1 MRAIITLQSTAP
13 SSMAARRYT
22 ASWFAVR
29 RRRQGVAVLALF
41 LVTCIT
47 SSCLSRRAA
56 PALTRTVT
64 DEIGR
69 AVEVPASPQRIVS
82 LAPSITETL
91 FALGLGDRV
100 VGVTTYC
107 DYPPEATAKEK
118 IGDTLRP
125 SVEKIVALRADLVIA
140 STASQLEQFIRKL
153 EDLGIAVYVSN
164 PRKVKDVA
172 ETIERLGALTGV
184 ADRARELS
192 DKLQN
197 RLTEIDLKVQ
207 AAPRPRVLI
216 ILSTEPLITAGG
228 NTFVNDLIERAGG
241 RSISANESAEYPQYS
256 LETAVATR
264 PEVIFLQAQDARLPE
279 RLNETPAARTG
290 RVFHIDDN
298 LMLRPGPRIL
308 EGVEQ
313 VAAEIHPEI
322 FRSGAAQDASTR

>member
-1 MRAIITLQSTAP
+1 
-13 SSMAARRYT
+13 
-22 ASWFAVR
+22 
-29 RRRQGVAVLALF
+29 
-41 LVTCIT
+41 
-47 SSCLSRRAA
+47 
-56 PALTRTVT
+56 LTRAVT

-69 AVEVPASPQRIVS
+69 TVEVPANPQRIVS
-82 LAPSITETL
+82 LAPSITEVL

-100 VGVTTYC
+100 IGVTTYC

-153 EDLGIAVYVSN
+153 DGLGIAVYVSN
-164 PRKVKDVA
+164 PRQVKDVA

-184 ADRARELS
+184 TERARELS
-192 DKLQN
+192 DKLQK
-197 RLTEIDLKVQ
+197 RLAAIDLKVQ

-228 NTFVNDLIERAGG
+228 STFVNDLIERAGG
-241 RSISANESAEYPQYS
+241 RSISANETAEYPQYS
-256 LETAVATR
+256 LETAVASR

-279 RLNETPAARTG
+279 RLKETPAARSG

-298 LMLRPGPRIL
+298 LMLRPGPRIID
-308 EGVEQ
+308 GVEQ

-322 FRSGAAQDASTR
+322 FKPGESLNPATR